1 MSLVA
6 LAVILFGLIIGSF
19 LNVCIHRLPQG
30 LSVVTPRSR
39 CPHCERAL
47 SPWENIPVVS
57 YLVLRGKCSGC
68 GARISWVYPAVES
81 LTALG
86 FYLLYRKFGLT
97 APLGVNMLLFA
108 LLMTLLFID
117 LFERILPDPL
127 TLGGAMAGFLLSPL
141 QASQFLGGSSLAA
154 TLGQSALGA
163 LLGGGVLWAVA
174 AIYLKVKKI
183 EGMGFGD
190 IKMML
195 MVGAFVGWRFAWLTI
210 FVGSLMGAV
219 LGALFILLFRKG
231 RQYELPFGT
240 FLAFGA
246 MITVLWGPQ
255 IIDWYFQTF

>member
-1 MSLVA
+1 ML
-6 LAVILFGLIIGSF
+6 
-19 LNVCIHRLPQG
+19 
-30 LSVVTPRSR
+30 
-39 CPHCERAL
+39 
-47 SPWENIPVVS
+47 S
-57 YLVLRGKCSGC
+57 YLFLRGKCSGC
-68 GARISWVYPAVES
+68 GASISWVYPAVES
-81 LTALG
+81 LTGLG
-86 FYLLYRKFGLT
+86 FFMLHRKFGLT
-97 APLGVNMLLFA
+97 PALGVNMLLFA
-108 LLMTLLFID
+108 LLLTLLFVD

-127 TLGGAMAGFLLSPL
+127 TLGGAMAGFLLAPL
-141 QASQFLGGSSLAA
+141 QAPEFLGGGGLAVA
-154 TLGQSALGA
+154 LGRSALGA

-195 MVGAFVGWRFAWLTI
+195 MVGAFIGWRFAWLTI
-210 FVGSLMGAV
+210 FLGSLLGAV

-231 RQYELPFGT
+231 KQYELPFGT